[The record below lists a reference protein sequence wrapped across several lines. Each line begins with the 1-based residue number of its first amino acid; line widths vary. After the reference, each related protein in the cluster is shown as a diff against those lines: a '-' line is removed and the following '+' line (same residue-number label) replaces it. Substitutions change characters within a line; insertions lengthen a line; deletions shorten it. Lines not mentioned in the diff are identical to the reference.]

1 MSAWQLLCVTLN
13 IFLTSS
19 CSTAA
24 GWDGSASRPGCRLV
38 WEGNCQVSF
47 HRGHNIIQTAANQI
61 HPASQQAHGDT
72 GKSWIN
78 LEKTWENHGTTPEIP
93 GKKRG
98 MSVFQKCLSV
108 IFRSRRVRPGFRKS
122 LRGDSFKS
130 PSNLGKSWKITSN
143 FKASMKQQNSWFF
156 WHMRKQFVNKMFG
169 RN

>member
-13 IFLTSS
+13 IFRTSS

-38 WEGNCQVSF
+38 FSWKLSSLLPQRSQHYSNSCESNSSCFTASSWW
-47 HRGHNIIQTAANQI
+47 HRKIMDK
-61 HPASQQAHGDT
+61 PR
-72 GKSWIN
+72 
-78 LEKTWENHGTTPEIP
+78 KTWENHGTTPEIP

-108 IFRSRRVRPGFRKS
+108 IFRSHRVPPGFRKS

-130 PSNLGKSWKITSN
+130 PSNLGKSWKITS
-143 FKASMKQQNSWFF
+143 FKLSWSSQTVGYLAYVQIVCQQDAW
-156 WHMRKQFVNKMFG
+156 
-169 RN
+169 